1 MAMAGLHP
9 VVAIYSTFLNRAFDQ
24 VLLDVALHDCGVTF
38 VLDRAGITGGDDPR
52 HNGMWDMSLLQI
64 VPQVRR
70 AAPRDAEQLRELLRD
85 AVAVSDAPT
94 AVRYAKGSLPEP
106 LDAVSRHGTV
116 DVLDS
121 DDDPDVLIVA
131 VGALAHTGMDA
142 AAGLRAAGIGVRVV
156 DPRWVKPLDPVLDEW
171 SRRSRL
177 VITIEDNGR
186 AGGVGAALTARL
198 QDRDITTPVTV
209 HAVPQE
215 FLDHAKRADILDRV
229 GLTAD
234 AIVHK
239 ALATLEGLAAVSGA
253 QTAQTATRPSGES
266 STPSER

>member
-1 MAMAGLHP
+1 LSSSPASFSPTQPPAPHP
-9 VVAIYSTFLNRAFDQ
+9 LS
-24 VLLDVALHDCGVTF
+24 LHDA
-38 VLDRAGITGGDDPR
+38 LPISGITGDDGPS

-64 VPQVRR
+64 VPQLRL
-70 AAPRDAEQLRELLRD
+70 AAPRDAEQLRELLRE

-171 SRRSRL
+171 SRHARL

-198 QDRDITTPVTV
+198 QDRNITTPVTV

-215 FLDHAKRADILDRV
+215 FLDH
-229 GLTAD
+229 
-234 AIVHK
+234 
-239 ALATLEGLAAVSGA
+239 
-253 QTAQTATRPSGES
+253 
-266 STPSER
+266 